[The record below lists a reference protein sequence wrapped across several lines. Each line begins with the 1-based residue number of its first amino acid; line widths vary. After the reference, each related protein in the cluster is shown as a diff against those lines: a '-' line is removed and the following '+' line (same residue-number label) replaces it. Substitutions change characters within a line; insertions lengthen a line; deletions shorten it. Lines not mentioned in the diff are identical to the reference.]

1 MLRADRKPIITQMTS
16 GYKQVV
22 QKSIS
27 ECTTAANGHTIAV
40 NLEQQTLA
48 HQN

>member
-1 MLRADRKPIITQMTS
+1 MTS
-16 GYKQVV
+16 GYKQRV

-40 NLEQQTLA
+40 NLEQQTLNNKINKIE
-48 HQN
+48 Q